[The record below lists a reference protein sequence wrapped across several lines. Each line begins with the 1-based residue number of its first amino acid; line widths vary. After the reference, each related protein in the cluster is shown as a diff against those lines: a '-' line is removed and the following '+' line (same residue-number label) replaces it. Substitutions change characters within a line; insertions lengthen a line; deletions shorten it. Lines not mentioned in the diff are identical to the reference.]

1 VETAVVVAAESEVIA
16 EIDQEPALIQ
26 ETKIGQLTTFEQL
39 VQKYDRVVLTVTQ
52 VILGN
57 REEAQEATLESFFTA
72 YKKLSQWQEGE
83 RFSMWLMRIVITES
97 LSRLAAQPG
106 AREYSPDSIC
116 SKVGESLPSK
126 VVDWV
131 ADPKELYDSVE
142 LREILSTSL
151 RSLPLSSRM
160 VFGLRDIVGSSLRDT
175 AALLGLSLATVRE
188 RLLQA
193 RLHLRERLA
202 PYFEK

>member
-1 VETAVVVAAESEVIA
+1 MSARRASGTAI
-16 EIDQEPALIQ
+16 
-26 ETKIGQLTTFEQL
+26 
-39 VQKYDRVVLTVTQ
+39 
-52 VILGN
+52 ILDVSN
-57 REEAQEATLESFFTA
+57 AN
-72 YKKLSQWQEGE
+72 
-83 RFSMWLMRIVITES
+83 
-97 LSRLAAQPG
+97 
-106 AREYSPDSIC
+106 DSIC

-202 PYFEK
+202 RYFEK